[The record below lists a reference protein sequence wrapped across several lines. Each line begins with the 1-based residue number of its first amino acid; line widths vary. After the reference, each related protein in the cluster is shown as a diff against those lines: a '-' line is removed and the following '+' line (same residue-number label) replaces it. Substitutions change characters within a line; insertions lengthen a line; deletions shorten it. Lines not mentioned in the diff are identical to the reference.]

1 MISKILKY
9 IRKSK
14 GYKQADLAKRCNIAT
29 TTISGYETNYSQ
41 PSFEM
46 IEKIANECNY
56 EIKFVNK
63 TTGEIIT
70 TKNIDR
76 LEK

>member
-14 GYKQADLAKRCNIAT
+14 GLKQDDLAKKCNIAVS
-29 TTISGYETNYSQ
+29 TISGYETNYSQ

-46 IEKIANECNY
+46 IERIANECDF
-56 EIKFVNK
+56 EIKFVHK
-63 TTGEIIT
+63 KTGEVIT
-70 TKNIDR
+70 TRNIDR
-76 LEK
+76 LD